1 MAQRLRTTF
10 RALALAGCAS
20 LALTGAA
27 MAQAASAAKP
37 VHFNIPAEDLGAALN
52 QLAEQSQMEIVF
64 KAEATRGK
72 RAEALAGDFTPRQAL
87 DRLLRGTGLRARTTA
102 NGSVA
107 VEAAEVSSVE
117 GGANPVEQI
126 VVIATGATRSVSSVQ
141 PSNLQVLPPGASVQ
155 KLLNFLPGVSAGSI
169 DALGLNEQS
178 LTLQVRGF
186 SSTHLGYTLDG
197 MPLGDGAYNNYNGLT
212 ISRAL
217 ISDNLGR
224 ADLATG
230 IAGLSIASTSNLGGA
245 VTYTS
250 SDPRKA
256 FGIEVNQTF
265 GSEDA
270 KRTFARL
277 DTGEHNGFSA
287 YFSGDFTS
295 QDLFVNQGAG
305 TRSTEAQFNGKAQY
319 RFDRG
324 LITAFADISRTN
336 QADDPYLSKD
346 MINRLGWDWG
356 GYAPNWQ
363 GYLDRAYCSVT
374 APAAPAGKCVTSK
387 APEKLADVTYTN
399 GQILRDDDLYY
410 IAGDYDITQALK
422 AHVQVYHHSD
432 KGAGNNFITG
442 WSTQGTASTADD
454 LPVQIRDTRYTIDRT
469 GALGNLAWDIG
480 FNHIQAGYWYEGNT
494 SSAARYIWTNVTA
507 PISLGQYL
515 QGQPQ
520 QAQWVQQTTW
530 RTNQY
535 YLQDTATFLG
545 DSLSIDF
552 GFKGTDAKDTALA
565 LPGISQT
572 PPPASSQFANG
583 SLEAKD
589 NFLPE
594 AGVRWRIAPEHEV
607 YVSYAENMA
616 MFQGGFKL
624 GPQSVSQAVWDVQ
637 GKTLKPETSK
647 SFDAG
652 YRYTSGPVQ
661 LSLAGYHVNFENRLL
676 QYNPC
681 PTNLQQNPGCGNSFH
696 NAGSVTSNGVELGVL
711 WKTTSWLDWYNSAS
725 FNQTTYDDNLNFC
738 TTTCVLYATA
748 GKQQVDTPKQMFS
761 SVLTVK
767 QGGFFGSLQGKYTSQ
782 RYYTYTNDQSFPGY
796 TTVDLG
802 VGYQFGSF
810 GWAKGAKLT
819 VNVTNLTDAR
829 YAANFDNSVFAPNDP
844 SGTIIV
850 AHASAPRQVFATFG
864 FRF

>member
-1 MAQRLRTTF
+1 MTQRLRTTF

-27 MAQAASAAKP
+27 MAQAAAAAKP

-52 QLAEQSQMEIVF
+52 QLAQQSQMEIAF
-64 KAEATRGK
+64 KADVARGK
-72 RAEALAGDFTPRQAL
+72 RSEALAGDYTPQQAL
-87 DRLLRGTGLRARTTA
+87 ERLLRGTGLRARTTTS
-102 NGSVA
+102 GSVA
-107 VEAAEVSSVE
+107 VEVADAPSKE
-117 GGANPVEQI
+117 GSNNQVEQI
-126 VVIATGATRSVSSVQ
+126 VVIATGATRSVASVQ
-141 PSNLQVLPPGASVQ
+141 PSNLEVLPPGTSVQ
-155 KLLNFLPGVSAGSI
+155 KVLNFLPGVSAGSI

-250 SDPRKA
+250 SDPHKVY
-256 FGIEVNQTF
+256 GLEVNQTF

-270 KRTFARL
+270 KRTFARV

-287 YFSGDFTS
+287 YLSGDITS
-295 QDLFVNQGAG
+295 QNLFVNQGAG
-305 TRSTEAQFNGKAQY
+305 TLSTEAQFNGKAQY
-319 RFDRG
+319 KFERG
-324 LITAFADISRTN
+324 QITAFADISRTN

-346 MINRLGWDWG
+346 MISRVGWDWG

-363 GYLDRAYCSVT
+363 AYLARSYCQVT
-374 APAAPAGKCVTSK
+374 APAAPAGKCVTST

-399 GQILRDDDLYY
+399 GQILRNDDLYY
-410 IAGDYDITQALK
+410 LAGDYNITQSLK
-422 AHVQVYHHSD
+422 AHLQVYHHDD
-432 KGAGNNFITG
+432 KGAGNNFISG

-454 LPVQIRDTRYTIDRT
+454 LPVQIRDTRYTIDRN
-469 GALGNLAWDIG
+469 GVLGSLGWDIG
-480 FNHIQAGYWYEGNT
+480 FNHVQGGFWFEDNT
-494 SSAARYIWTNVTA
+494 SSAARYIWTNVSA
-507 PISLGQYL
+507 PISLAQYL
-515 QGQPQ
+515 PGQPQ
-520 QAQWVQQTTW
+520 QAQWVQQTKWT
-530 RTNQY
+530 TQQF
-535 YLQDTATFLG
+535 YLQDTATFL
-545 DSLSIDF
+545 DDALNIDF
-552 GFKGTDAKDTALA
+552 GFKSTDAKDTAQA

-572 PPPASSQFANG
+572 PPPASTQFANG
-583 SLEAKD
+583 SLEAKN

-594 AGVRWRIAPEHEV
+594 AGARYRIAPGHEV
-607 YVSYAENMA
+607 YVSYSQNMA

-652 YRYTSGPVQ
+652 YRFVSGPLQ
-661 LSLAGYHVNFENRLL
+661 LSLAGYHVNFDNRLL

-711 WKTTSWLDWYNSAS
+711 WKAAPWLDWYNSAS
-725 FNQTTYDDNLNFC
+725 YNKTTYDDNLNWC
-738 TTTCVLYATA
+738 TTTCVVYATA
-748 GKQQVDTPKQMFS
+748 GKQQVDTPVQLFS

-767 QGGFFGSLQGKYTSQ
+767 HDGFFGSVQAKYTGE
-782 RYYTYTNDQSFPGY
+782 RFYTYTNDQSFPGY

-802 VGYQFGSF
+802 VGYEIGSF
-810 GWAKGAKLT
+810 GPLKGAKFALNIT
-819 VNVTNLTDAR
+819 NVTGAR
-829 YAANFDNSVFAPNDP
+829 YAANFDNSVFAPTDP
-844 SGTIIV
+844 TRSIIV
-850 AHASAPRQVFATFG
+850 AHASAPREAFATFG
-864 FRF
+864 VKF

>member
-1 MAQRLRTTF
+1 MLDKP
-10 RALALAGCAS
+10 ALASAVAATC
-20 LALTGAA
+20 LTFAA
-27 MAQAASAAKP
+27 QAQAADAP
-37 VHFNIPAEDLGAALN
+37 PAETN
-52 QLAEQSQMEIVF
+52 SNEVAE
-64 KAEATRGK
+64 
-72 RAEALAGDFTPRQAL
+72 
-87 DRLLRGTGLRARTTA
+87 
-102 NGSVA
+102 
-107 VEAAEVSSVE
+107 
-117 GGANPVEQI
+117 I

-141 PSNLQVLPPGASVQ
+141 PSNLVVLPPGTSVQ
-155 KLLNFLPGVSAGSI
+155 KVLNLLPGVSAGSI

-178 LTLQVRGF
+178 MTLQVRAF

-230 IAGLSIASTSNLGGA
+230 IAGLSVASTSNLGGA
-245 VTYTS
+245 VIYTS

-256 FGIEVNQTF
+256 LGFSVNQTL
-265 GSEDA
+265 GSDSA
-270 KRTFARL
+270 NRTFARF

-287 YFSGDFTS
+287 YLSGSFTS

-305 TRSTEAQFNGKAQY
+305 ARSTEGQFNGKAQY

-324 LITAFADISRTN
+324 VITAFADISRTN

-346 MINRLGWDWG
+346 MVSRLGWDWG

-363 GYLDRAYCSVT
+363 TYLGRSYCSVT
-374 APAAPAGKCVTSK
+374 APVAPAGKCVTST

-410 IAGDYDITQALK
+410 LAGDFDITQALK
-422 AHVQVYHHSD
+422 AHLQVYHHSD

-442 WSTQGTASTADD
+442 WSTQGTATTADD

-469 GALGNLAWDIG
+469 GVLGNLAWNIG
-480 FNHIQAGYWYEGNT
+480 FNHIQGGFWYEGNT
-494 SSAARYIWTNVTA
+494 SSAARYIWQNVTG
-507 PISLGQYL
+507 PIGLAQYL
-515 QGQPQ
+515 QGQPD

-530 RTNQY
+530 RTQQF
-535 YLQDTATFLG
+535 YLQDTATLLN
-545 DSLSIDF
+545 DALSIDF
-552 GFKGTDAKDTALA
+552 GFKSTDAKDTAVA
-565 LPGISQT
+565 LPGIAKT
-572 PPPASSQFANG
+572 APPASTQFANG
-583 SLEAKD
+583 SLQAKD

-594 AGVRWRIAPEHEV
+594 AGVRWRIAPGHEL

-647 SFDAG
+647 SVDAG
-652 YRYTSGPVQ
+652 YRYISGPVQ

-681 PTNLQQNPGCGNSFH
+681 PTNQQQNPGCGNSFH

-725 FNQTTYDDNLNFC
+725 INRTNYDDNLNFC
-738 TTTCVLYATA
+738 TTTCVLYHTA
-748 GKQQVDTPKQMFS
+748 GKQQVDTPEQLFS

-767 QGGFFGSLQGKYTSQ
+767 QGGFFASLQGKYTSQ
-782 RYYTYTNDQSFPGY
+782 RFYTYTNDQSFPGY

-802 VGYQFGSF
+802 LGYEMSGY
-810 GWAKGAKLT
+810 GWAKGAKVSL
-819 VNVTNLTDAR
+819 NVTNLTDAR
-829 YAANFDNSVFAPNDP
+829 YAANFDNSVFAPTDP
-844 SGTIIV
+844 TGTIIV
-850 AHASAPRQVFATFG
+850 AHASAPRQIFVTFG
-864 FRF
+864 LNF